1 MIAKKVSDGKKL
13 AALEIYAKYVSV
25 QYFLKMKKVFFSFEI
40 IPEHKRGNL
49 MRFAN
54 LQKSIQ
60 RLEELKQRFSATD
73 ISHFFS
79 RLPLWLGGVE
89 TSKHVLE
96 L

>member
-1 MIAKKVSDGKKL
+1 
-13 AALEIYAKYVSV
+13 
-25 QYFLKMKKVFFSFEI
+25 
-40 IPEHKRGNL
+40 

-60 RLEELKQRFSATD
+60 KLEELKQRFSATD

-79 RLPLWLGGVE
+79 RLLLWLGGVE